1 MMNRSKL
8 KSLLALCLVF
18 CMALSLITFAPLQA
32 SATETAGDE
41 IGEDAAAADD
51 VSDTDPTDPSDPEE
65 TDPEETDPEETDPE
79 ETDPEETDPE
89 ETDPEETD
97 PEETDPEETDPEET
111 DPEETDP
118 ADPTDPEK
126 TDPSDPSDPSDPE
139 KTDPTDPSD
148 PSDPEEAEPTETDP
162 AADPDE
168 VTDEEVLAVIE
179 LLKSIDSLQEMQNKR
194 ATITVKK
201 TYADAPEEH
210 QAAQQQYKEYVDGM
224 FAKRAAAKQ
233 AYEALSDEQK
243 ELLLTDEEAA
253 AGLAKLDP
261 YDSLPNIFP
270 MIGDFPLAIT
280 PSDNE
285 YSFEVVRAYELSQ
298 NVTADKDFPCT
309 IVLAD
314 VSGDATSWTP
324 NGPYQYGQSNYEMT
338 YCIDLRM
345 PTTHGWHYKRVNLE
359 DCDYYT
365 AEDAAHIRAIILNS
379 YPFISMEQM
388 RSSLIAGGFNA
399 DYANALTRSDMI
411 SAVQQAIWA
420 YANRTTMDNITA
432 STTYGGT
439 GEIIDYPYARPAD
452 QDDERLPRRAVGLV
466 QHRLQLCGAL
476 RHLLSRH

>member
-51 VSDTDPTDPSDPEE
+51 VSDTDPTDPS
-65 TDPEETDPEETDPE
+65 
-79 ETDPEETDPE
+79 
-89 ETDPEETD
+89 DPEETD